1 MVQQSQ
7 FFFITG
13 YAGSGKDEVG
23 KILQEQ
29 GYKRYG
35 FADMVKIHT
44 ADKHKFPLELTQ
56 SQTGKNTLVIS
67 PQSNTTQTV
76 RQFLI
81 DESQFLKNGFND
93 QAVWAKILERLIK
106 EQNSPDIP
114 LKIVITDWRYPEEL
128 SHFQETFPDVPIKT
142 VRIVR
147 TNIIPLNDLSE
158 HSIDHIVCDYTI
170 NNDTTLEDL
179 KQQVMQLPI

>member
-1 MVQQSQ
+1 MSQSQ

-23 KILQEQ
+23 KILQTH

-44 ADKHKFPLELTQ
+44 ADKHKFSVELTQ
-56 SQTGKNTLVIS
+56 TQTGKNTLVLS
-67 PQSNTTQTV
+67 PTCNTTQTV

-81 DESQFLKNGFND
+81 DESQFLKTAFND
-93 QAVWAKILERLIK
+93 PAVWAKILEKLIK
-106 EQNSPDIP
+106 EQNSPDQP
-114 LKIVITDWRYPEEL
+114 LKIVITDWRYPDEL
-128 SHFQETFPDVPIKT
+128 SHFQQTFPLVTIKT
-142 VRIVR
+142 VRVVR
-147 TNIIPLNDLSE
+147 NSVTPLPDLSE